1 MAMNS
6 SELNCTWHFAEKQG
20 GSDVGPNEPM
30 QQNFKKCK
38 WVSLVRESIQNSL
51 DAVDDKNEPVEVYF
65 NFCGKLRSNSYPNF
79 FNLKNN
85 IKGCLDY
92 YRGNKNAESL
102 YIPMK
107 DYLTNVCGNGSNLAY
122 IKVSD
127 YNTIGMDYA
136 KGSTDSPFYA
146 FVRAAG
152 VSNKSDTTSGGSYG
166 FGKAA
171 YLNLSAVRTLIVSTK
186 TKDGKY
192 FFEGVASLCTH
203 KIDGVK
209 REAVGYYDNN
219 NGEPTDTLE
228 NIPTRFQ
235 REKAGTDFYI
245 MGLRMEDETQEDIS
259 NEMQEAVLRN
269 FWMAIYDNRLKVK
282 IDKIE
287 ITSDNIIDIMRKT
300 FQEDYDEKVYKKMN
314 TYNPRP
320 YLDAVANVNKD
331 KNHILIKEQIP
342 LLGNVLLYAYI
353 NKNGKDTILY
363 MRSPRM
369 LVYPKR
375 NKSNYGFY
383 GVFICDDKKGNE
395 ILRKME
401 NPAHTEWDDQDGN
414 NKEESKQAKKEIDDF
429 IKRCVEKLFPP
440 IPSSTVNISGLDDY
454 LYIPTEMED
463 DEDLLQKFATN
474 KSNNDTEYDKLIETS
489 RINTKE
495 IVKPVSKLSVGQVM
509 ITTSSTAS
517 KSTKGNLLSGHS
529 LHKSKN
535 KGGGAGTGILS
546 QRNSFDADGM
556 KGTYAEPIPVKYR
569 SFAQNVNGEIQH
581 FLVIH
586 SERDIENARIDI
598 TIGGAQ
604 DDDVQEILWSNIG
617 TIKNNSLHDLNIS
630 KGKNIIK
637 IQFADNLKHAIK
649 LEPYEVK

>member
-1 MAMNS
+1 MVMNS
-6 SELNCTWHFAEKQG
+6 PELNCTWHFAEKQG

-38 WVSLVRESIQNSL
+38 WASLVRESIQNSL
-51 DAVDDKNEPVEVYF
+51 DAVSDKNEPVEVHF
-65 NFCGKLRSNSYPNF
+65 SFGTLRSNSYPNF

-92 YRGNKNAESL
+92 YQGNKNAESL
-102 YIPMK
+102 YMPMK
-107 DYLTNVCGNGSNLAY
+107 DYLTNVCGNSSNLAY

-127 YNTIGMDYA
+127 YNTIGMDYT
-136 KGSTDSPFYA
+136 KDRTDSPFYA

-152 VSNKSDTTSGGSYG
+152 VSNKSDATAGGSFG

-171 YLNLSAVRTLIVSTK
+171 YFYLSTVRAIIVSTK
-186 TKDGKY
+186 TIDGKY

-203 KIDGVK
+203 KTDGVK

-219 NGEPTDTLE
+219 NGEPTDRLE
-228 NIPTRFQ
+228 NIPIRFQ
-235 REKAGTDFYI
+235 REEAGTDFYI
-245 MGLRMEDETQEDIS
+245 MGLRMEDETKEEIS

-269 FWMAIYDNRLKVK
+269 FWMAIYDNRLKVT
-282 IDKIE
+282 IDKME
-287 ITSDNIIDIMRKT
+287 ITSDNIIDIMRHT
-300 FQEDYDEKVYKKMN
+300 FQEDNDESIRKIKDK
-314 TYNPRP
+314 YNPRP
-320 YLDAVANVNKD
+320 YLDAVANVNID
-331 KNHILIKEQIP
+331 KNHRLIKEHTP
-342 LLGNVLLYAYI
+342 LLGSVLFYAYI

-369 LVYPKR
+369 LVYGHG
-375 NKSNYGFY
+375 NNSNYGFY

-395 ILRKME
+395 ILHKME
-401 NPAHTEWDDQDGN
+401 NPAHTEWKAQDEN
-414 NKEESKQAKKEIDDF
+414 NKKEFQLVKKEIDDF
-429 IKRCVEKLFPP
+429 IRRCVEKLFPP
-440 IPSSTVNISGLDDY
+440 NPSSTVNISGLDDY
-454 LYIPTEMED
+454 LYIPTEMDD

-474 KSNNDTEYDKLIETS
+474 KSNNNTEYDKLIETS